1 MNPSFDE
8 FLNANLDHYVQETA
22 RYCAQPSI
30 SARNEGTA
38 ECALLVA
45 DLLREHGLTVETYS
59 TPGNPVVVGRM
70 SGDSPRTLLFYNHY
84 DVQPPEPLELW
95 TSPPF
100 EPTVRD
106 GALYA
111 RGAKDDKGE
120 LISRL
125 AALDAVRAAHGGTL
139 PCGVLFVVEG
149 QEEVGSPHIAAFVQE
164 HLDILKADA
173 AIWEEGGTDPNGRPA
188 TQLGVR
194 GILYVQL
201 DVQTLKMDAHSG
213 GANAFPN
220 AAWRLVR
227 ALNTLKDE
235 QEHILIPGFYDN
247 IQPPTALDY
256 QLIEAIPADEM
267 AMFEKE
273 MRDYFIVDD
282 FVLHRSGKEL
292 ELAVFEPT
300 CNIAGITSGFQGEGL
315 KTVVPAKASAKIDF
329 RLLPG
334 QDPQDILKKLRAHL
348 DQQGFKDVEVK
359 QLGGMMWPVKIAADH
374 PFIKLYDT
382 TAEEVYGKATL
393 NTPMIG
399 GSSPVYAFAGP
410 LGNIPVV
417 FAGVGNGKNRT
428 HSPDEHVRIVDLLN
442 AARQFARMIEGFA
455 GI

>member
-1 MNPSFDE
+1 MTPSFDE
-8 FLNANLDHYVQETA
+8 YLKTHLDRYVQETA

-38 ECALLVA
+38 ECAVLVA
-45 DLLREHGLTVETYS
+45 ELLREHGLTVETYA

-70 SGDSPRTLLFYNHY
+70 SGQSPRTLLFYNHY

-95 TSPPF
+95 TTPPF

-120 LISRL
+120 LVSRL
-125 AALDAVRAAHGGTL
+125 AALDAVRAAHGGSL

-149 QEEVGSPHIAAFVQE
+149 QEEIGSPHMRQFVLD
-164 HLDILKADA
+164 HLDILKSDA
-173 AIWEEGGTDPNGRPA
+173 AIWEEGGTDANGRPGTA
-188 TQLGVR
+188 LGVR

-201 DVQTLKMDAHSG
+201 EVETLKMDAHSG
-213 GANAFPN
+213 GANRFPN

-235 QEHILIPGFYDN
+235 NEHILIPGFYDN
-247 IQPPTALDY
+247 IVPASALDH
-256 QLIEAIPADEM
+256 QLIDAIPPDEL
-267 AMFEKE
+267 AQNEQE
-273 MRDYFIVDD
+273 LRDHFIVDD
-282 FVLHRSGKEL
+282 FVLHRTGKEL
-292 ELAVFEPT
+292 ELCVFEPT

-315 KTVVPAKASAKIDF
+315 KTVIPAKASAKIDF
-329 RLLPG
+329 RLLPK

-348 DQQGFKDVEVK
+348 DQQGFKDVTVTP
-359 QLGGMMWPVKIAADH
+359 LGGMMWPVKISPDH
-374 PFIKLYDT
+374 PFIKLYDR
-382 TAEEVYGKATL
+382 TAEEVYGKSTL

-399 GSSPVYAFAGP
+399 GSSPVYAFAEP

-417 FAGVGNGKNRT
+417 FAGVGYDKNRT
-428 HSPDEHVRIVDLLN
+428 HSPDEHVRLVDLLN
-442 AARQFARMIEGFA
+442 AARQFARMIEEFA